1 MSNQI
6 KNSISQKGFLIIL
19 SIIMMSCNSKN
30 KQDVIEINNSET
42 PETNLVTITKS
53 QFESS
58 NMELGSISKQEFNS
72 SVKANGMFDVPPEN
86 KATVSAYFAGY
97 VKSISLL
104 PGDAVKKGQVL
115 FTLENPEYVQM
126 QQDFLEAQ
134 SKLDYLKADYDRQ
147 QTLLADNITSKKNF
161 LKAESEYK
169 MTLAQYQS
177 LKKKLGLMNINPN
190 TLNGETITSTISVL
204 APISGTV
211 TSIEASKGMFLNP
224 SDVALTVT
232 NTNHLHLEL
241 KIFEQDL
248 PLVKEGQ
255 PIKIHLLNNSD
266 SIYDGEVHLINK
278 AVNTEDRTINIHGDL
293 VNDKDANLFAPGMY
307 IETDIITRSH
317 IFDALPNE
325 AIVNIENAFY
335 ALTKQDETTYKK
347 VPIEVGLSSN
357 GFTQILNSNDF
368 NDQTEFVTKGAFNLI
383 TE

>member
-6 KNSISQKGFLIIL
+6 KNSISQKGFLIML
-19 SIIMMSCNSKN
+19 SIIMMACNSKN
-30 KQDVIEINNSET
+30 KQDVIEISNSNT
-42 PETNLVTITKS
+42 PDTHVVTITKS

-58 NMELGSISKQEFNS
+58 NMQLGRITKQEFNS

-97 VKSISLL
+97 VKNITLL
-104 PGDAVKKGQVL
+104 PGDSVKKGAVL
-115 FTLENPEYVQM
+115 FTLENPEYVQI

-147 QTLLADNITSKKNF
+147 QALLADNITSKKNF

-169 MTLAQYQS
+169 VTLAQYQS
-177 LKKKLGLMNINPN
+177 LKKKLGLMHINPD
-190 TLNGETITSTISVL
+190 TASETGMTSTINVL
-204 APISGTV
+204 SPISGIV

-232 NTNHLHLEL
+232 NTSHLHLEL
-241 KIFEQDL
+241 KIFEKDL

-255 PIKIHLLNNSD
+255 PIKIHLQNNTD
-266 SIYDGEVHLINK
+266 SIYDAKVHLINK
-278 AVNTEDRTINIHGDL
+278 TVHANDRTVDIHGDL
-293 VNDKDANLFAPGMY
+293 LHPEDAKLFAPGMY

-347 VPIEVGLSSN
+347 VPIKVGISSN
-357 GFTQILNSNDF
+357 GFTQILNANDF
-368 NDQTEFVTKGAFNLI
+368 TDKTEFVTKGAFNLI

>member
-126 QQDFLEAQ
+126 QQDFLEAK
-134 SKLDYLKADYDRQ
+134 SKLEYLKADYDRQ

-190 TLNGETITSTISVL
+190 TLSGETITSTISVL

-368 NDQTEFVTKGAFNLI
+368 NDKTEFVTKGVFNLI